1 MKLEKNELRVAIF
14 IIVPVVLLLLAV
26 MLKLGYSI
34 ASSTMDVYLKID
46 SLTAIKEGTPVKIKG
61 YTIGRVIDIKPVFKP
76 ALHFLAVMRIQREIE
91 LYEDCGAFIYNQ
103 NIIGDPI
110 IEVRNPERKGEL
122 LVAGTV
128 IEGIE
133 YGNLD
138 TVVQKVSTLLTS
150 LNALTGVVQDIT
162 YESKGN
168 LRELIANLTKSAGTL
183 NETLMNSQRDVIAI
197 LGSFRDT
204 AKTMNRISEELEKS
218 PMKFIFKDKK
228 E

>member
-46 SLTAIKEGTPVKIKG
+46 SLTSIKEGTPVKIKG
-61 YTIGRVIDIKPVFKP
+61 YTIGRVTDIKPVFKP
-76 ALHFLAVMRIQREIE
+76 ALHFLAVLRIQKEIQ
-91 LYEDCGAFIYNQ
+91 LYEDCGAFIFNQ

-110 IEVRNPERKGEL
+110 IEIRNPEKKGEP
-122 LVAGTV
+122 LVANAV

-138 TVVQKVSTLLTS
+138 TVVQKVSQLLTS
-150 LNALTGVVQDIT
+150 LNSMIGVIQDIT
-162 YESKGN
+162 LESKGN
-168 LRELIANLTKSAGTL
+168 LRELVATLTKSAGTL
-183 NETLMNSQRDVIAI
+183 NDTLMNSQKDVIAI

-218 PMKFIFKDKK
+218 PMKFLFKDKK